1 MIVQKNASNSD
12 QYNELFA
19 KAYKFLESLNNGSVP
34 AGKERFSSLAEYY
47 GHIADLFEQQKYEYI
62 MVPLDE
68 DPFEIDLNTRKITVP
83 KSFSKCASVQTDI
96 LAETIIFVVD
106 RYFDYMDL
114 ANTNIYVQWTD
125 PRGVPGAT
133 RVEMIDLDSEPGK
146 IKFAWPL
153 NDAVTKTPGTVK
165 FAVRFFR
172 ITNDNVKELVYSL
185 NTLDAEII
193 IKAALH
199 EDPSLAAVESPVNA
213 GLFGKAILNSNY
225 SAVGVNPPVQP
236 IYDVP
241 GTDIAT
247 VEIGEND
254 KRFIVPVTNVTD
266 KGIKFVGLKD
276 DTITLAVQAVAA
288 DGGEITY
295 KWFYK
300 AEDSEVAYDCENYMG
315 IEGNKFGVVED
326 LYLKVED
333 LSEAVPHERYYTMNE
348 DNKPIEY
355 TTRPIEEGVEL
366 YERYSSFTVPASGT
380 VTGLYHATAWNTIDA
395 SGYVKEDNLT
405 EDRFNA
411 EVFYEKEGKE
421 YKVAGENFDST
432 KTYYRYV
439 KETLTTTTP
448 LDSTNCLLPGPRDIV
463 ISTNL
468 ANGMILAP
476 IDADH
481 PDDLEAKLEVAVDED
496 DYLPEITYA
505 WKSSVTSAEDV
516 KAESNATVIGQENAY
531 VATTPG
537 WYGVEVQS
545 KLNRKGST
553 KFSNIIKVTKKP
565 LPPKLVLQESGWESV
580 KNADVTFSVA
590 IDESYLDVSNAL
602 LSDNI
607 QYIWQMMIPDH
618 DWIDIPE
625 NEPGIIINGNSI
637 TVNKSFSYTY
647 ATLRC
652 LVVNE
657 LNGIKSIFDHSA
669 TYVPTADSKLG
680 EFVNEVPYIYEDN
693 KSFDFNV
700 KNY

>member
-12 QYNELFA
+12 KYNELFA

-68 DPFEIDLNTRKITVP
+68 EPFEIDLNTRKITVP

-106 RYFDYMDL
+106 RYFDFMDL

-125 PRGVPGAT
+125 PKGVPGAT

-153 NDAVTKTPGTVK
+153 NDAVTKTPGVVK

-172 ITNDNVKELVYSL
+172 ITNDNSKELVYSL
-185 NTLDAEII
+185 NTLDAEIT

-199 EDPSLAAVESPVNA
+199 EDPTLAAVESPVNA

-225 SAVGVNPPVQP
+225 SAVGVNPPVVP
-236 IYDVP
+236 IYGAP

-247 VEIGEND
+247 VEIGKED
-254 KRFIVPVTNVTD
+254 KKFIVPVTNVTD

-276 DTITLAVQAVAA
+276 DTITLAVQAIAA
-288 DGGEITY
+288 DSGEITY
-295 KWFYK
+295 KWYYK
-300 AEDSEVAYDCENYMG
+300 AEDSDQAYDCENYQD
-315 IEGNKFGVVED
+315 IEGNKFGTVGELYLPVED
-326 LYLKVED
+326 ILNAAE
-333 LSEAVPHERYYTMNE
+333 HERYFTQNADGTY
-348 DNKPIEY
+348 DEY
-355 TTRPIEEGVEL
+355 FTRPLEADVALFEK
-366 YERYSSFTVPASGT
+366 YSTFTVPTTGT
-380 VTGLYHATAWNTIDA
+380 VTGVYNAAAWNTIDA

-405 EDRFNA
+405 EDRFN
-411 EVFYEKEGKE
+411 VGTYYTKYNKE
-421 YKVAGENFDST
+421 YIEAEEFDVDA
-432 KTYYRYV
+432 TYYSYV
-439 KETLTTTTP
+439 KDSLTTLTP
-448 LDSTNCLLPGPRDIV
+448 AESTSCLLPGPREIQ
-463 ISTNL
+463 ISSNL
-468 ANGMILAP
+468 AAGAVLMP
-476 IDADH
+476 KDAEH
-481 PDDLEAKLEVAVDED
+481 PDELVANLAVEVEED
-496 DYLPEITYA
+496 SYLPLISYA
-505 WKSSVTSAEDV
+505 WKSSDKSADDV
-516 KAESNATVIGQENAY
+516 KAEDNKEVIGTDGSY
-531 VATTPG
+531 VATEPG
-537 WYGVEVQS
+537 WYGVEVKS
-545 KLNRKGST
+545 ELNRKDST
-553 KFSNIIKVTKKP
+553 KFSNVIKVTKKP
-565 LPPKLVLQESGWESV
+565 LPPKLILQDSGYESV
-580 KNADVTFSVA
+580 KNTDVTFSVKV
-590 IDESYLDVSNAL
+590 DNSYLDIEDKL

-618 DWIDIPE
+618 DWTTIPA
-625 NEPGIIINGNSI
+625 NEPGISLNANSI

-647 ATLRC
+647 ATFRC

-657 LNGIKSIFDHSA
+657 LNGMKAVFDHSA
-669 TYVPTADSKLG
+669 TFIPAADNKLG
-680 EFVNEVPYIYEDN
+680 EFVNEAPYIYAEG